1 MSFKSFNVQMT
12 EEHFERSIKGT
23 PRDAIKELIW
33 NACDA
38 DAKKIEI
45 SFKYDGLA
53 GEENISE
60 IFVKDD
66 GHGIPFDKVE
76 DFFGNYG
83 RSQKTYSDKSPA
95 GRVYHGKY
103 GQGRYKSLAL
113 GTFVEWKTTFLDKNK
128 TLSTYEIHITSGSRM
143 DVMYSND
150 VVKDN
155 NENTTGTV
163 VHIQGIPEEKLPQI
177 NKLDDP
183 TEIVPELLNVFAP
196 YLLAHPE
203 ITIVYNGVELKP
215 EKQIEIKNEKEL
227 LFENEDK
234 LCIKAKAVFIKWKQ
248 SQYNK
253 LYICDSTGVVYEE
266 KDYTLLNRIET
277 SIYLM
282 SDYFEQLHKQN
293 ILTLGE
299 ADPIFL
305 YFEDEAKK
313 YIKELLKIQAAQEAS
328 NEIGKIKEEGVYP
341 YKGEPEDEI
350 NRAER
355 NVFDVLAVEVNKAV
369 PQLRSAKS
377 ETKKLTYHL
386 IKEAINTNPTSIKT
400 ILTEVFNL
408 SKEQQNELAE
418 LLTHTHLTA
427 IIDVAK
433 TVSDRLQFLSVLEQ
447 MVYNDEVG
455 QPIKERSQFHKV
467 LLKELWVFGEKYTL
481 GTTDQSLK
489 NLLKAHITCLGRE
502 ELIPDIPQE
511 AVNDLTRIP
520 DICLFKQICPGYE
533 QFEHIVIELKRPTKV
548 LTKKEVDQIEDYAL
562 KVVRNP
568 LFDKT
573 KTKWKFILLGQK
585 FDQYV
590 EDKLTNLTQGEG
602 NYYNSKEWNCSIS
615 VLKWSTII
623 QENKFKYEF
632 LRQKLNSELKSDT
645 DFAKDYLLKKHSEL
659 FPEKRKV

>member
-1 MSFKSFNVQMT
+1 MSFKSINVQMT

-38 DAKKIEI
+38 DAKKIDI

-76 DFFGNYG
+76 EFFGNYG

-113 GTFVEWKTTFLDKNK
+113 GNFVEWETTFLDKNK
-128 TLSTYEIHITSGSRM
+128 ILSTYVIQITSGSRM
-143 DVMYSND
+143 DVKYSND
-150 VVKDN
+150 VVNDN
-155 NENTTGTV
+155 GNSTGTV

-177 NKLDDP
+177 SKLEDT
-183 TEIVPELLNVFAP
+183 TEIVPELLSTFAP

-215 EKQIEIKNEKEL
+215 EKQIEIKSEKEL

-234 LCIKAKAVFIKWKQ
+234 TCIKAKAVFIKWKQ
-248 SQYNK
+248 SHYNK

-266 KDYTLLNRIET
+266 KDNTLLNRIET

-293 ILTLGE
+293 ILTLGG
-299 ADPIFL
+299 ANPVFA

-313 YIKELLKIQAAQEAS
+313 YIKELLTKQAAQEAS
-328 NEIGKIKEEGVYP
+328 DEIGKIKEEGVYP

-369 PQLRSAKS
+369 PQLRTAKS

-408 SKEQQNELAE
+408 SKEQQDELAE
-418 LLTHTHLTA
+418 LLTHTHLTE

-433 TVSDRLQFLSVLEQ
+433 TVSDRLQFIYVLEQ
-447 MVYNDEVG
+447 MVYNDSIG
-455 QPIKERSQFHKV
+455 KPIKERSQFHKI
-467 LLKELWVFGEKYTL
+467 LLKELWIFGEKYTI
-481 GTTDQSLK
+481 GTSDQSLK
-489 NLLKAHITCLGRE
+489 NVLIEHIKSLGRD
-502 ELIPDIPQE
+502 ELIPNIPAE
-511 AVNDLTRIP
+511 AVNDLNRIP
-520 DICLFKQICPGYE
+520 DICLFKQICPGYQQYE
-533 QFEHIVIELKRPTKV
+533 NLVIELKRPTKT
-548 LTKKEVDQIEDYAL
+548 LTKTEIDQIEDYAF
-562 KVVRNP
+562 KVSDNP

-573 KTKWKFILLGQK
+573 STKWHFILLGQDFNK
-585 FDQYV
+585 YV
-590 EDKLTNLTQGEG
+590 ESRLNNRTEGAGNL
-602 NYYNSKEWNCSIS
+602 YNSTDGSYSIS
-615 VLKWSTII
+615 VFKWATII

-632 LRQKLNSELKSDT
+632 LRQKLNYELQSDS
-645 DFAKDYLLKKHSEL
+645 DFAVDYLLRKHNEL
-659 FPEKRKV
+659 FPEKKKA